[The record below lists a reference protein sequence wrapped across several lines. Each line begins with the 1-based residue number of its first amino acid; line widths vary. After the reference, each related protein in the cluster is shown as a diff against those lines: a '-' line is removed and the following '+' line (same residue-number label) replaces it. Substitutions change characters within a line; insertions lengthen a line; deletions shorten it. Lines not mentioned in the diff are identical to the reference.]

1 MFTSICYLGIEHLYL
16 CTMQIVD
23 SHMHALRSTE
33 WHQCTEKAF
42 GILLKERNSIASHA
56 VSSLWALAI
65 HKVEALVFGDYD
77 CQSFIP
83 PSQHNTSLVGGWTN
97 PFENMLKKIGSFPK
111 KQTNKQSLSCH
122 PPRKKQWCMC
132 LTARLLVAQFQA
144 SIWWS
149 PTSRTTKPWD
159 TWSIDDSSRN
169 MATATKH
176 SCSTAYPKSFTF

>member
-1 MFTSICYLGIEHLYL
+1 MFTSICDLGIEHLYL

-33 WHQCTEKAF
+33 WHQCTEKPF

-83 PSQHNTSLVGGWTN
+83 PSQH
-97 PFENMLKKIGSFPK
+97 KICSKNLDHFPK
-111 KQTNKQSLSCH
+111 NKQINNQLELPSTQKKTMMYVPDSQAACCTISSKHLVKSHFQDHQAMGIPGHRWQLQKHGNCNEAQLWHSLS
-122 PPRKKQWCMC
+122 
-132 LTARLLVAQFQA
+132 
-144 SIWWS
+144 
-149 PTSRTTKPWD
+149 
-159 TWSIDDSSRN
+159 
-169 MATATKH
+169 
-176 SCSTAYPKSFTF
+176 